1 MAEIRHILTTTDFSP
16 ASRPGIET
24 AVDLAKTLG
33 ARLTLVHVF
42 DPAPLAPIAT
52 RGDIAMDQYV
62 SEQEVEKAIQG
73 ALDEAQKDMLADL
86 PNARTTMIE
95 GHDASAAIDEWAGQ
109 NEVDLIVVSTHGRT
123 GLAHF
128 LIGSVAEKVLRK
140 APCPVLTVPSKH
152 VL

>member
-1 MAEIRHILTTTDFSP
+1 MAAIRHILTTTDFSP
-16 ASRPGIET
+16 ASKPGVEM
-24 AVDLAKTLG
+24 AVDLARTLG
-33 ARLTLVHVF
+33 AKLTLVHVF

-52 RGDIAMDQYV
+52 RGDVALDQYV

-73 ALDEAQKDMLADL
+73 ALADAEKEFFGDL
-86 PNARTTMIE
+86 TDANTEMVE
-95 GHDASAAIDEWAGQ
+95 GHDAAIAIDGWAEDNG
-109 NEVDLIVVSTHGRT
+109 VDLIVMSTHGRT

-128 LIGSVAEKVLRK
+128 FIGSVAEKVMRK